1 MQASHRFLRALVI
14 AGSLGVLVVAS
25 NAANAQ
31 GRDPVAA
38 TELFTQAREL
48 LKQGELEKACALFSE
63 SLRLD
68 PAVGTALNLA
78 ECEERRR
85 HLTRALR
92 SWQQAINLAEATK
105 DERGAVARERL
116 EALSPRVPRLT
127 VVLAPGA
134 PEGTVVLRENVRLGD
149 AILGRPLPVD
159 PGKHVITVRAPKHED
174 VHLTVVLDEGEA
186 KTVTA
191 KPGPLIEATPI
202 ATPKPPEVDE
212 GIDEGEGQ
220 RTMAYVLGG
229 VGAAGVLVAAVSGVV
244 LMNERNVVDENCD
257 EENRCNDTGLK
268 AADNGKLL
276 VPINTIAWVVGA
288 AGLGAGAYFYFTAPP
303 APQGTQSASGWVPN
317 GACLHLQ
324 GTF

>member
-1 MQASHRFLRALVI
+1 M
-14 AGSLGVLVVAS
+14 AGSLGAFVAAS
-25 NAANAQ
+25 DAANAQ

-48 LKQGELEKACALFSE
+48 LKQGDLEKACALFAE

-127 VVLAPGA
+127 VVLPPDA

-149 AILGRPLPVD
+149 AILGRALPVD
-159 PGKHVITVRAPKHED
+159 PGEHVITVRAPGHED
-174 VHLTVVLDEGEA
+174 ALRTVVLEEGEA

-191 KPGPLIEATPI
+191 RPGPSTDTAP
-202 ATPKPPEVDE
+202 PPVHKPPAVDH
-212 GIDEGEGQ
+212 GVDDAEGQ

-244 LMNERNVVDENCD
+244 LMNERKVVDENCD
-257 EENRCNDTGLK
+257 AQNRCNDTGLQ

-288 AGLGAGAYFYFTAPP
+288 AGLGAGAYFYFTTPP
-303 APQGTQSASGWVPN
+303 PPEGSQSASRWQPD
-317 GACLHLQ
+317 GACLNVR